1 MQCDLITTSLYF
13 YGEYGYL
20 NVLQYENG
28 KSSEIH
34 TVIEPHKNFK
44 FVKEL
49 LENCLK
55 LRATNSC
62 DVELVCF
69 NHNFGN
75 FENFL
80 YYFNEKK
87 LNKMR
92 EIGLERQ
99 KRDIEIRK
107 YFNENGITQ
116 EYKHLKQARTF
127 WLRKEI
133 KELKR

>member
-20 NVLQYENG
+20 SVSQYKNG
-28 KSSEIH
+28 EMEEIH
-34 TVIEPHKNFK
+34 TVIEPYKNFK

-55 LRATNSC
+55 LRINNNC
-62 DVELVCF
+62 DVEFICF

-75 FENFL
+75 FENFIYL
-80 YYFNEKK
+80 FNEKK

-92 EIGLERQ
+92 EIGLER
-99 KRDIEIRK
+99 KRRDDEIK
-107 YFNENGITQ
+107 DYFSKNGITQ
-116 EYKHLKQARTF
+116 EYKHLKQSRTF
-127 WLRKEI
+127 WLKKEI
-133 KELKR
+133 KELKQ